1 MKGSSGVFNTDSVI
15 DISLESSMTE
25 PAESNNDGHDLR
37 DSGYSEFSQTPSSSI
52 SSHFNNLS
60 YEDFDLSTHRRVASG
75 DLANIMNISP
85 PVISPRTQ
93 PFPAPPPIPPKAI
106 LNPPSSLPS
115 TVLLQ
120 NSPSDS
126 NERTPNGT
134 LEHTQRFSSSVL
146 ESSSEISSRG
156 GSPGSTVENYSVP
169 RLQTQTNA
177 TGDSPS

>member
-1 MKGSSGVFNTDSVI
+1 
-15 DISLESSMTE
+15 MTE
-25 PAESNNDGHDLR
+25 PAESNSDGHDLR
-37 DSGYSEFSQTPSSSI
+37 DSGYSEFSQTPSSSF

-60 YEDFDLSTHRRVASG
+60 YEDFDLPTHRRVASG

-93 PFPAPPPIPPKAI
+93 SFPAPPPIPPKAV

-115 TVLLQ
+115 TMLLT

-134 LEHTQRFSSSVL
+134 LEHTQRFVSSVL
-146 ESSSEISSRG
+146 ESSSEMSSRG
-156 GSPGSTVENYSVP
+156 GSPGSIVENYSVP
-169 RLQTQTNA
+169 RLQTQTPA